1 MKKTIQIICIGCI
14 ATIIISCGNSGKQ
27 ANSSE
32 GTKQEAAPQA
42 PTKAYRE
49 IAVEFVSEA
58 IALKQISLYIF
69 LDYGVNWELMEKGEK
84 VYDEKNE
91 LTRFHIED
99 MVLDQR
105 QKFYESN
112 NTFQTI
118 SKMLGDMGEKAKS
131 LQGLKND
138 TQISQA
144 DLDLIGTKS
153 MLFIDFVYKQAQR
166 PTLKRSDFLVKGMEM
181 YKEIEAAIN
190 QTGEI
195 AQEAAPKMGSIYNES
210 LTSSVKQYWESF
222 LIPYLN
228 QNQ

>member
-1 MKKTIQIICIGCI
+1 MERIKTIIYLGLI
-14 ATIIISCGNSGKQ
+14 ALSLASCGNSGKQ

-32 GTKQEAAPQA
+32 GTKQEPASQT
-42 PTKAYRE
+42 PTKTYRE

-69 LDYGVNWELMEKGEK
+69 CDYVVNWEMMEKGEK

-118 SKMLGDMGEKAKS
+118 SKMLGDMGKKAKS

-153 MLFIDFVYKQAQR
+153 MSFIDFVYKQGQR
-166 PTLKRSDFLVKGMEM
+166 PTLTRSEFLVKGMEM

-195 AQEAAPKMGSIYNES
+195 AEEAAPKMASIYKES
-210 LTSSVKQYWESF
+210 LTSSVRQYWESF

-228 QNQ
+228 QDQ

>member
-1 MKKTIQIICIGCI
+1 MGLI
-14 ATIIISCGNSGKQ
+14 AIALASCGNSGKQ
-27 ANSSE
+27 TNAGEES
-32 GTKQEAAPQA
+32 KQEAAPQE
-42 PTKAYRE
+42 PTKTYRE

-58 IALKQISLYIF
+58 IALKQISLYVF

-84 VYDEKNE
+84 TYDEKNE

-118 SKMLGDMGEKAKS
+118 SKMLGDMAEKEKS

-166 PTLKRSDFLVKGMEM
+166 PTLRRSDFLVKGMEM
-181 YKEIEAAIN
+181 YKEIEATIN

-195 AQEAAPKMGSIYNES
+195 AQEAAPMYESIYNEC
-210 LTSSVKQYWESF
+210 LTSSVKQYWETF

-228 QNQ
+228 QGQ

>member
-14 ATIIISCGNSGKQ
+14 AAIIISCGNSGKQ

-42 PTKAYRE
+42 QTKAYRE

-91 LTRFHIED
+91 LTRFHLED

-105 QKFYESN
+105 HKFYLSN

-118 SKMLGDMGEKAKS
+118 SQMSIDMGEKVES
-131 LQGLKND
+131 LKGLKND
-138 TQISQA
+138 TQITKA
-144 DLDLIGTKS
+144 DLDLIGTKLMS
-153 MLFIDFVYKQAQR
+153 FIDYVYKQGQR
-166 PTLKRSDFLVKGMEM
+166 PTLTRSEFLVKGMEM